1 MKEPLSNAPT
11 EPGEARPI
19 GGPANL
25 EPGMILAD
33 TYEVEH
39 PIGHGGMGEVW
50 VAKHLRLPGR
60 RVVIK
65 VLRYGAS
72 DPVALAR
79 FRREA
84 EIGSRLGHPNIVQV
98 LDFNTLPAGA
108 PYLVLE
114 LLEGETLASRLYRGR
129 MPLADASGIVVQI
142 GSALAAAHR
151 EGIVHRDLKPDN
163 VFLCQAYVGGELRDL
178 VKVLDFGIS
187 KMRGSITVLTQDSAL
202 IGTPQYM
209 APEQATGN
217 NSEIDARTDIFA
229 FGAIV
234 FEMLTGRPPF
244 TGDSLASVIHAVVYA
259 PSPSLRDYV
268 PDAPERL
275 VRAIERALAK
285 DREARFP
292 DVASFVREVTGAPA
306 GGAATTP
313 PPNAAGA
320 EIGYG
325 ATVMLE
331 SGTPSGN
338 PTAPQRLQPAPGPV
352 GGTPTDRVPPPRRSS
367 AAPWIAVAVVCVA
380 GAAGFFLW
388 KKGQATVSPPPVM
401 AQPPPPTRPATPPP
415 GQPPPAHAAERPPET
430 HEQPAAATH
439 VKAAPSDKAIH
450 RRPLAPEAAADLE
463 QAEAALAAGN
473 SAEALRLAQHS
484 LYAERSSRAYEVMAR
499 ARCAQGDLG
508 NAKAAFA
515 HVDAADR
522 AAVLRD
528 CRKHEIELR

>member
-11 EPGEARPI
+11 QPGEAPPI

-25 EPGMILAD
+25 EPGLILAD

-65 VLRYGAS
+65 VLRYGAA

-114 LLEGETLASRLYRGR
+114 LLEGETLASRLCRGR
-129 MPLADASGIVVQI
+129 LPLAEATAIVVQL
-142 GSALAAAHR
+142 GSALEAAHR

-163 VFLCQAYVGGELRDL
+163 VFLCRSYVGGELRDL

-187 KMRGSITVLTQDSAL
+187 KMRGSQTVLTQDSAL

-209 APEQATGN
+209 APEQAMGN
-217 NSEIDARTDIFA
+217 NADIDPRTDIFA

-234 FEMLTGRPPF
+234 FEMLAGRPPF
-244 TGDSLASVIHAVVYA
+244 TGDSLASVVHAVVYA

-268 PDAPERL
+268 PDVPER
-275 VRAIERALAK
+275 VTRAVERALSK

-292 DVASFVREVTGAPA
+292 HVASFVREVTGGPATGGGGTAPS
-306 GGAATTP
+306 AA
-313 PPNAAGA
+313 AD
-320 EIGYG
+320 GYG
-325 ATVMLE
+325 ATMMLE
-331 SGTPSGN
+331 GGAAPSGN
-338 PTAPQRLQPAPGPV
+338 ATSPGRLQPAPGPV
-352 GGTPTDRVPPPRRSS
+352 GSTPTDRVPPLRRSS
-367 AAPWIAVAVVCVA
+367 AAPWLAVAGVCLA
-380 GAAGFFLW
+380 GAVVFFAW
-388 KKGQATVSPPPVM
+388 KGGRTV
-401 AQPPPPTRPATPPP
+401 APPPP
-415 GQPPPAHAAERPPET
+415 PPALPSAPAAVTVPAVPAHPVAPAPAPAA
-430 HEQPAAATH
+430 HEQTASTTH
-439 VKAAPSDKAIH
+439 VKSAPATGAIH

-508 NAKAAFA
+508 NAKAAFM
-515 HVDAADR
+515 HVDVADR
-522 AAVLRD
+522 AAVIRD